1 MKAALSPSSSSHPIP
16 IPNPNPIPIL
26 FVDDS
31 AVARVAVKRRLV
43 ALGLDVVTL
52 GSAAESAGADGAT
65 FAAALLDIELGDGYG
80 PDLAAR
86 LREGAPGLPIAF
98 LTAGGPAAILEA
110 AARIGPV
117 FSKTSELDDAMRWI
131 VEAAARR

>member
-1 MKAALSPSSSSHPIP
+1 MISALSPNSK
-16 IPNPNPIPIL
+16 PIL

-43 ALGLDVVTL
+43 ALGLEVVTL
-52 GSAAESAGADGAT
+52 GAMAEASAIHGGE

-86 LREGAPGLPIAF
+86 LREGAPALPIAF
-98 LTAGGPAAILEA
+98 LTAGGPAEILDA
-110 AARIGPV
+110 AARLGPV
-117 FSKTSELDDAMRWI
+117 FSKTSELDEAVRWI
-131 VEAAARR
+131 ADAAARG

>member
-1 MKAALSPSSSSHPIP
+1 MKAALSQSSKLKS
-16 IPNPNPIPIL
+16 NPVL

-31 AVARVAVKRRLV
+31 AVARLALQRRLV
-43 ALGLDVVTL
+43 ALGLEVVTF
-52 GSAAESAGADGAT
+52 GSAAEASGANGAT

-98 LTAGGPAAILEA
+98 LTAGGPAEVLEA
-110 AARIGPV
+110 AARLGPV
-117 FSKTSELDDAMRWI
+117 FSKASELDDAVRWI
-131 VEAAARR
+131 AAAAARG

>member
-1 MKAALSPSSSSHPIP
+1 MKAALSPR
-16 IPNPNPIPIL
+16 PIL

-43 ALGLDVVTL
+43 ALGLEVVIF
-52 GSAAESAGADGAT
+52 GSAAEASGADGGA
-65 FAAALLDIELGDGYG
+65 FSAALLDIELGDGYG

-98 LTAGGPAAILEA
+98 LTAGGPAEILA
-110 AARIGPV
+110 AAALLGPV
-117 FSKTSELDDAMRWI
+117 FSKTSELDDAVRWI
-131 VEAAARR
+131 DEAARRA